1 LSDHSEENESQLVK
15 SLANGNLLAFNTL
28 FKRYGPRLYRFA
40 ISYLKSAHDAEELVQ
55 EVFTVVWEKRS
66 ALKEELSFRSYL
78 FTIAFNLIRKH
89 FRTKKYLSEYLS
101 SGLQEDLD
109 MQTTEKISY
118 DSLHQFLT
126 QLVDKLPVRRKEIFI
141 KSRFEGYSISEISEQ
156 MKISHKTVENQLSD
170 ALKFIRASLQKE
182 DIALMLFLIMFIF

>member
-40 ISYLKSAHDAEELVQ
+40 ISYLKSGHDAEELVQ

-126 QLVDKLPVRRKEIFI
+126 QLVDKLPMRRKEIFI
-141 KSRFEGYSISEISEQ
+141 KSRFEGYSISEISEE